1 VKEGDS
7 MIKLIQKSGILS
19 RKMILIFL
27 TIVSITMTT
36 STFAYWATFVESS
49 ESSTQAFLQV
59 GTAME
64 NSYWYEVMNELQ
76 TDGYSIPILELL
88 NPEGIDTYSITFDLS
103 NDEQDDDLSNII
115 INYDIMLYKNGKEL
129 NRNLFSRLSKYIIVT
144 PNESNTMTISND
156 GTLATFNYTVSLDRS
171 YGRSEENLLSELDVV
186 IVFEYSIN

>member
-1 VKEGDS
+1 MKT
-7 MIKLIQKSGILS
+7 LILKSGIFS

-59 GTAME
+59 GTAMD

-76 TDGYSIPILELL
+76 TDGYNIPILELL

-103 NDEQDDDLSNII
+103 NDEQNDDLSNII
-115 INYDIMLYKNGKEL
+115 INYDIMLYRNGKEL

-144 PNESNTMTISND
+144 PNESNPITISND
-156 GTLATFNYTVSLDRS
+156 GTLATFNYTVSLDHS
-171 YGRSEENLLSELDVV
+171 YGHSEENLLSELDVV